1 MCQLFHIS
9 NISCFF
15 GLAVQ
20 VASLIRVRVFI
31 WQPVVFAVLILKV
44 GIALLTL
51 LCSEVLKVLRTLF
64 SIAELKLKIDT
75 STVFTSINWHWI
87 VALARSE
94 ANSSSTGS

>member
-1 MCQLFHIS
+1 MQITELT
-9 NISCFF
+9 
-15 GLAVQ
+15 
-20 VASLIRVRVFI
+20 VRVFI

-75 STVFTSINWHWI
+75 STVFTSINWPMKRKHLRDYKTLK
-87 VALARSE
+87 ALRLRFCHQS
-94 ANSSSTGS
+94 